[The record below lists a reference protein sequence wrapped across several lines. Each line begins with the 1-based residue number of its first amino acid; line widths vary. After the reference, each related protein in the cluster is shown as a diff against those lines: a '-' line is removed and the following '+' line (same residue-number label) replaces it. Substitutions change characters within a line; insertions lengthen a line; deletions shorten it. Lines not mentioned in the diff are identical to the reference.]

1 MILYTEQQLNR
12 VYRIYAKHQGI
23 HGVPFISLD
32 NFRIMFE
39 EQQEILIEELAEL
52 FGGFDNDPNN

>member
-1 MILYTEQQLNR
+1 MILYTEPQLNR

-23 HGVPFISLD
+23 HGVTFISLD